1 MDTKLTRRG
10 FAGFATC
17 ALCALT
23 GFIATDASAEGSPPP
38 AATPGLKRRIL
49 SQIDGPAPGYV
60 TINAEVE
67 IDPGFAVARHIHPGI
82 ESSYVIEGEISLEV
96 QGQPARTFKVGDG
109 FQVPPVTPHGGRNGD
124 KKTRLAINYI
134 VEKDKPL
141 ASPA

>member
-1 MDTKLTRRG
+1 MLTRRR
-10 FAGFATC
+10 FAGLASC
-17 ALCALT
+17 ALCTLS
-23 GFIATDASAEGSPPP
+23 GFVATDVSAQDKPPP
-38 AATPGLKRRIL
+38 AASGLKRKIL
-49 SQIDGPAPGYV
+49 SQIDGPTPGYV

-67 IDPGFAVARHIHPGI
+67 IDPGIAVARHTHPGI
-82 ESSYVIEGEISLEV
+82 ESSYVLEGEINLEV

-124 KKTRLAINYI
+124 RKTRLAINYI

>member
-1 MDTKLTRRG
+1 MLTRRG
-10 FAGFATC
+10 FAGFASC
-17 ALCALT
+17 ALCALS
-23 GFIATDASAEGSPPP
+23 GFVATDATAQDKPP
-38 AATPGLKRRIL
+38 AATPGLKRKIL
-49 SQIDGPAPGYV
+49 SQIDGPTPGYV

-67 IDPGFAVARHIHPGI
+67 IEPGLAVARHTHPGI
-82 ESSYVIEGEISLEV
+82 ESSYVLEGEINLEV